1 MDLKKIVS
9 ISGKPGLFKVTGQSK
24 QSVVVESLLDGKRF
38 PAFAH
43 DRMSSLEEIS
53 MYTQNGDRPLK
64 EIFRALNEKFGA
76 DIGFDPK
83 KADNNMLKSRFAEV
97 VPDYDTEAVYTSDIK
112 KVFGWYMLLTE
123 KGLLDFTEVEAE
135 EVKAEGHTGNESA
148 QNE

>member
-9 ISGKPGLFKVTGQSK
+9 ISGKPGLFKVTGQGK
-24 QSVVVESLLDGKRF
+24 QSVVVESLIDGKRF

-64 EIFRALNEKFGA
+64 EIFKALKDKFGN

-83 KADNNMLKSRFAEV
+83 KADNNLLKSRFAEV
-97 VPDYDTEAVYTSDIK
+97 VPDYDTEAVYSSDIK
-112 KVFGWYMLLTE
+112 KVFSWYMLLVE
-123 KGLLDFTEVEAE
+123 KELLDFNDEESEQPASEVHDENNASQTE
-135 EVKAEGHTGNESA
+135 
-148 QNE
+148 

>member
-9 ISGKPGLFKVTGQSK
+9 ISGKPGLFKVTGQGK
-24 QSVVVESLLDGKRF
+24 QSVVVESLIDGKRF

-64 EIFRALNEKFGA
+64 EIFKALNDKFGN

-83 KADNNMLKSRFAEV
+83 KADNNLLKSRFAEV
-97 VPDYDTEAVYTSDIK
+97 VPDYDTEAVYSSDIK
-112 KVFGWYMLLTE
+112 KVFSWYMLLVE
-123 KGLLDFTEVEAE
+123 KELLDFNDEESEQPASEVHDENNASQTE
-135 EVKAEGHTGNESA
+135 
-148 QNE
+148 